1 MKNFKK
7 FLSAI
12 LPGLIVLAL
21 VSCEKNDN
29 DTKCL
34 IQSRTDYELVFV
46 DDYGETDSLESF
58 YSFSYDANGK
68 LNWLDMDH
76 SLFDDLDYILFFYDN
91 NGKLKKTEEHYES
104 FVSKTLFTYE
114 DYKVTGE
121 KWLIYDNENPNP
133 MDVKEVYKLN
143 NLGEIV
149 KINHYQK
156 YNEEWRLLLYQDNVW
171 QNGNL
176 VKAETYYHSSK
187 YKEDPEKFSTK
198 SINPFTGKIIFEE
211 KENIFD
217 PQSINNNFVKIYT
230 HEITYDDKNNP
241 FFEPHYALGYTY
253 LMGPLS
259 NNTNNELSA
268 TMIIHSS
275 DIGPYRYTFSYE
287 YNLFDYPTGSKVYL
301 EKDNDS
307 TLNQISNIVYDCD

>member
-12 LPGLIVLAL
+12 LTGFIVLAF

-91 NGKLKKTEEHYES
+91 NGKLDKIEEHYDS
-104 FVSKTLFTYE
+104 YISKTLFTYE

-176 VKAETYYHSSK
+176 VKSETYYHSSK
-187 YKEDPEKFSTK
+187 YKQDPENFSTK
-198 SINPFTGKIIFEE
+198 PFYPFTGKFILKE
-211 KENIFD
+211 KENIID
-217 PQSINNNFVKIYT
+217 PQSINNNFVKWLT
-230 HEITYDDKNNP
+230 HEITYDDKKNP

-259 NNTNNELSA
+259 NNTNNELSV
-268 TMIIHSS
+268 TMFIHSS